1 MNACPTVLTDILVL
15 IIVGHGLFRAV
26 SAIVIVV
33 DCLCSAYPCAAS
45 MNACPTVL
53 ADILVLIIVGHGF
66 IRAVSG
72 VVIVVDFLCFAYPCG
87 GKHECLP
94 YGPHGHPCVG

>member
-1 MNACPTVLTDILVL
+1 
-15 IIVGHGLFRAV
+15 
-26 SAIVIVV
+26 
-33 DCLCSAYPCAAS
+33 

-72 VVIVVDFLCFAYPCG
+72 IVIVIDC
-87 GKHECLP
+87 
-94 YGPHGHPCVG
+94 